1 MHLLLKT
8 FQEHKD
14 PPSPIEIYSTE
25 NNKEIAL
32 LLTKLPF
39 QVLQIK
45 ASGPTNDFILLS
57 IFTMLISHM

>member
-14 PPSPIEIYSTE
+14 PPSPIEIYSRE
-25 NNKEIAL
+25 NNEEIPL

-39 QVLQIK
+39 QVLRIK
-45 ASGPTNDFILLS
+45 ASGPGNDFILLR
-57 IFTMLISHM
+57 IFTKLISHM